1 MLLVS
6 CSPIPLPRSCCCR
19 AAPSR
24 PPIRP
29 DPARCPAPASCVNSP
44 TSEAPIAL
52 VVAPAGYGKTTLISE
67 WETRDE
73 RPFRWLS
80 SAAEATAAI
89 ELGVRSG
96 IAQVLVVDDAHA
108 ITPEAMRHLLSQAC
122 RLPRGSAL
130 VLATRTRPPGLG
142 RLRARRM
149 LFELDTADL
158 ALSRLEAAMLVDAAG
173 AAG

>member
-1 MLLVS
+1 MLTDTASALVLLQS
-6 CSPIPLPRSCCCR
+6 R
-19 AAPSR
+19 AIAPT
-24 PPIRP
+24 
-29 DPARCPAPASCVNSP
+29 DPARSGPVPRARLVRQLA

-73 RPFRWLS
+73 RAFRWLP

-108 ITPEAMRHLLSQAC
+108 ITPEAMRHLLNQAC
-122 RLPRGSAL
+122 RLPRRSAL
-130 VLATRTRPPGLG
+130 NATNASHAASVARVPVPGII
-142 RLRARRM
+142 R
-149 LFELDTADL
+149 
-158 ALSRLEAAMLVDAAG
+158 SR
-173 AAG
+173 